1 MIVRGDNVP
10 YISVK
15 DASEKWGISDRRVR
29 ALCSEGRIEG
39 ALKVGRSWSI
49 PNNATKPID
58 GRESQNNQY
67 LGINYNF
74 DVIDQLKQ
82 RIDDHKP
89 LSINLAKSLHE
100 KLIVEWTY
108 NSNAI
113 EGNTLTMSETKVVL
127 EGITIGG
134 KSVIEH
140 LETINHREAILF
152 IEDIIKDNEKLT
164 QWNLKNI
171 HTLILKEI
179 DNKNA
184 GKYRKENVL
193 ISGAKHIPP
202 KYFELDCLMQKL
214 LKEYHTEWLSYH
226 PVVKATLLHG
236 EFVKIHP
243 FIDGNGRV
251 ARLLL
256 NFELMKN
263 GYTPIIIKNEQRAK
277 YYDVLDL
284 AHTTMNYG
292 PFISL
297 IFELMIESERLWLS
311 VIE

>member
-1 MIVRGDNVP
+1 MK

-15 DASEKWGISDRRVR
+15 EASEKWQISDRRVR
-29 ALCSEGRIEG
+29 RLCSEGRVEG
-39 ALKVGRSWSI
+39 AVKIGRSWSI
-49 PNNATKPID
+49 PENAVKPFDARETKTEKFVGLEYDYSKID
-58 GRESQNNQY
+58 ALKRS
-67 LGINYNF
+67 
-74 DVIDQLKQ
+74 IDRHRPFSK
-82 RIDDHKP
+82 
-89 LSINLAKSLHE
+89 NLANSLHE
-100 KLIVEWTY
+100 KLVVEWTY

-134 KSVIEH
+134 KSMVEH

-152 IEDIIKDNEKLT
+152 IEALVSNKEELT
-164 QWNLKNI
+164 EWNLRNI
-171 HTLILKEI
+171 HALILKEI

-184 GKYRKENVL
+184 GKYRDENVL

-202 KYFELDCLMQKL
+202 KHFELNDRMQKMIAH
-214 LKEYHTEWLSYH
+214 YQSDWMDFH
-226 PVVKATLLHG
+226 PIVRATILHG

-243 FIDGNGRV
+243 FIDGNGRT

-263 GYTPIIIKNEQRAK
+263 GYTPIIIKNEQRAS

-284 AHTTMNYG
+284 AHTTMDYG
-292 PFISL
+292 PFIKLVS
-297 IFELMIESERLWLS
+297 ELVIESEKLWLS
-311 VIE
+311 VLE

>member
-1 MIVRGDNVP
+1 MV
-10 YISVK
+10 YLSVHEVSK
-15 DASEKWGISDRRVR
+15 KWGISDRRVR
-29 ALCSEGRIEG
+29 VLCSEGRIEG
-39 ALKVGRSWSI
+39 ATKIGRSWSI
-49 PNNATKPID
+49 PEKAVKPID
-58 GRESQNNQY
+58 GREIQNVKY
-67 LGINYNF
+67 IGLNYDF
-74 DVIDQLKQ
+74 RKIDELKR
-82 RIDDHKP
+82 RIDSYRP
-89 LSINLAKSLHE
+89 LPINVAKSLHD

-134 KSVIEH
+134 KSVVEH

-152 IEDIIKDNEKLT
+152 IEDMISDEEQLT
-164 QWNLKNI
+164 EWNLKNI

-179 DNKNA
+179 DNDNS

-202 KYFELDCLMQKL
+202 NYYELDYLMQKL
-214 LKEYHTEWLSYH
+214 IKEYQNEWHEYH
-226 PVVKATLLHG
+226 PVIKATLLHG
-236 EFVKIHP
+236 EFVKVHP
-243 FIDGNGRV
+243 FIDGNGRT

-256 NFELMKN
+256 NFELMKY
-263 GYTPIIIKNEQRAK
+263 GYTPIIIKNERRAE

-284 AHTTMNYG
+284 AHTTMDYG

-297 IFELMIESERLWLS
+297 VSEFVIESEELWLT
-311 VIE
+311 ILA